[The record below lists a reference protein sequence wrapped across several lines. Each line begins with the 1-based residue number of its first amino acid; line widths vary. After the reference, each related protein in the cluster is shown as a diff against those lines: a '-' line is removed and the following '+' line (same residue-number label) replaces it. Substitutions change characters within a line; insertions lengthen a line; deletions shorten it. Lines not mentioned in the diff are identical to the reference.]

1 MKKKIIVLLVCV
13 IGLFVLVGC
22 GSSGDGKSSDSANK
36 APEINIEDI
45 DWKVDTEV
53 IKGERAV
60 AVTFTNNTK
69 YTIAGFRVDFAKK
82 EDMSESDYLKA
93 LNGLKDQGWK
103 ESEIKE
109 NTDFIADSSKFVEA
123 GKTSS
128 PIVLQV
134 GNFSYFTSMDEYE
147 AIEADI
153 ISFGVI
159 AGDKIYPIIYDC
171 KNEKFTDS
179 SEEAKD
185 LYSWSDSE
193 LAKQLPKPEFTCA
206 IVEKDEEDKYRVTCY
221 DVSNDGFKE
230 YIKACEDKGFTKNV
244 YKGVIKYDADN
255 EAGYNVDLYYFE
267 NGDTLHITIKPSDK

>member
-193 LAKQLPKPEFTCA
+193 LAKQLPKPECECVVIT
-206 IVEKDEEDKYRVTCY
+206 Y
-221 DVSNDGFKE
+221 DSDSLFQFDMYGTSKE
-230 YIKACEDKGFTKNV
+230 YYKEYLSKCKDSGFTK
-244 YKGVIKYDADN
+244 DANNIDEYYSAKNKEGIELSIDYIDSEDN
-255 EAGYNVDLYYFE
+255 
-267 NGDTLHITIKPSDK
+267 ITVSVCN